1 MDTIPIF
8 IDLIMMGLLIGTI
21 IHSIHLSKSL
31 SAFKKLHRE
40 ILPIMQEQ
48 AKNINHNIL
57 QIEQMKKISADI
69 EHVLNS
75 RFPAALSIKDD
86 LEFLISRANKLA
98 NSLEET
104 IEYERQKELIPS
116 RSSKPTPKKK
126 SSPVKENPTELTQ
139 KVKSKNST
147 LKPLTESFSLT
158 KTAKKLFAKASRQDN
173 SKDNLRNSHH
183 AS

>member
-8 IDLIMMGLLIGTI
+8 IDLIMMGLLTGTI

-31 SAFKKLHRE
+31 SIFKKLHRE
-40 ILPIMQEQ
+40 ILPIMQEH
-48 AKNINHNIL
+48 AKNITHNIS

-75 RFPAALSIKDD
+75 RFPAAISIKDD
-86 LEFLISRANKLA
+86 LEFLISRADKLA

-104 IEYERQKELIPS
+104 IEYDRQKEFSPIGPS
-116 RSSKPTPKKK
+116 KATSKKK
-126 SSPVKENPTELTQ
+126 SPLIKENSKEPTQ

-173 SKDNLRNSHH
+173 PRDNLGTNHH
-183 AS
+183 AP